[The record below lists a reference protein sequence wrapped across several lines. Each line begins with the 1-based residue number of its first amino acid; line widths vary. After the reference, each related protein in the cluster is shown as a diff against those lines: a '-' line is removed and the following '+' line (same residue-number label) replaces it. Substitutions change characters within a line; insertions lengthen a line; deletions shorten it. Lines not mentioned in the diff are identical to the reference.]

1 MGSGTTPF
9 TALDVFMGSSGSATA
24 GGGCGPVAMQ
34 PNGFPVS
41 LGTIHN
47 TSGCGGSGCG
57 ISSTTP
63 MTNPQAPAP
72 AAAAATEVA
81 TAATTSPGQQD
92 HIAGATNPSPEVTAA
107 VAEIMNERLKQPLP
121 VPGASSGS
129 SNDDKTTHSTTPL
142 AAAGN
147 TAAASTQAAT
157 SPLAQQRYLQQ
168 QQQPPQQQQAGVAHV
183 SADQS
188 AAAPVRGSNGELSSA
203 VRATAG
209 PLEVFYRYD
218 LNDIKQTDEWLRC
231 IRRRLEVELDDGCTV
246 QLSMQMVR

>member
-1 MGSGTTPF
+1 
-9 TALDVFMGSSGSATA
+9 
-24 GGGCGPVAMQ
+24 
-34 PNGFPVS
+34 
-41 LGTIHN
+41 
-47 TSGCGGSGCG
+47 
-57 ISSTTP
+57 
-63 MTNPQAPAP
+63 MTNPQASAP
-72 AAAAATEVA
+72 AVAAATVVATVA
-81 TAATTSPGQQD
+81 TASPGQQD
-92 HIAGATNPSPEVTAA
+92 LVAGATTPSPEVTAA
-107 VAEIMNERLKQPLP
+107 VAEIMNERLKQQLP
-121 VPGASSGS
+121 VPGTSRVS
-129 SNDDKTTHSTTPL
+129 SNDDKATHSTTLL

-157 SPLAQQRYLQQ
+157 SPLAQQ
-168 QQQPPQQQQAGVAHV
+168 QQPQPQQQQDGFAHA

-188 AAAPVRGSNGELSSA
+188 ASVPVSRNNGELSSA